1 MLSILRRRYACL
13 APARS
18 ARRRCTPTQ
27 SLGWLILQIPTSACT
42 TLICCAALLLTGCA
56 AQKLPAQRAI
66 SDIEAVVFEA
76 AAEAGKYVP
85 EQLAEV
91 RAGVRGL
98 TAAFGRGDY
107 EAVLTDAP
115 AVMRAAQRLGPAA
128 AARKAEITRQLDEQ
142 WSGLAAVLPEQI
154 TALQSRLDLLSQKS
168 SNKLAAGIDLD
179 AARGDLSNAASLWS
193 KAQASF
199 ATGNLTEAIATGTTL
214 ESNLGVLAASLKMKL
229 PAPAPTPPVRPPTS
243 LR

>member
-13 APARS
+13 AVV
-18 ARRRCTPTQ
+18 
-27 SLGWLILQIPTSACT
+27 
-42 TLICCAALLLTGCA
+42 ALLLAGCA

-76 AAEAGKYVP
+76 AAEAAKYAP

-98 TAAFGRGDY
+98 TAAFARADY
-107 EAVLTDAP
+107 EAVLADAP
-115 AVMRAAQRLGPAA
+115 AVMRAAQNLGPAA
-128 AARKAEITRQLDEQ
+128 AARKAEITRELDEQ
-142 WSGLAAVLPEQI
+142 WSALAATLPDQI
-154 TALQSRLDLLSQKS
+154 AALQGRIDLLSQKS

-179 AARGDLSNAASLWS
+179 AARGDLSNGASLWS

-199 ATGNLTEAIATGTTL
+199 ATGNLTEAIAIGTTL
-214 ESNLGVLAASLKMKL
+214 ASNLDALAAGLKMKM
-229 PAPAPTPPVRPPTS
+229 PAPAPAAGAAAAAAAGAGAAVGAGAPPSAPHATAVKAPTS
-243 LR
+243 PR